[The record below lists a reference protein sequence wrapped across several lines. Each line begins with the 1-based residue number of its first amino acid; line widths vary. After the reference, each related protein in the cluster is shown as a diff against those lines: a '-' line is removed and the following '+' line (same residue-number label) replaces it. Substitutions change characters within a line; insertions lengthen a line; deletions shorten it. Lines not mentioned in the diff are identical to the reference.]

1 MTTRV
6 TCTNPDGCHIL
17 GRPVAEGASVEVDD
31 EIASVLDP
39 EQWKVGRAKPRSAA
53 ATDEPKTTTDE
64 DKETGQ

>member
-6 TCTNPDGCHIL
+6 TCIDPDGGHIL
-17 GRPVAEGASVEVDD
+17 GQPVGHDETVEVDD

-39 EQWKVGRAKPRSAA
+39 EHWKIGRTSK
-53 ATDEPKTTTDE
+53 PKTITDE